1 MRRWLLTRTYLSPL
15 ANLATIG
22 ILSEDVWLAGYSHLD
37 RPFII
42 IEPLWHQN
50 QENASCVPEGTYNL
64 AWRTFPQHGR
74 RLWVRDTSP
83 RTDILFHAGN
93 FQKDTHGCLLPNLR
107 FGIANNQPRG
117 YESQKALALIEATVA
132 PEEEIE
138 LIITHYHPA

>member
-22 ILSEDVWLAGYSHLD
+22 MLLEPVPVDGLKRLD
-37 RPFII
+37 RHFII
-42 IEPLWHQN
+42 IEPPWKQN
-50 QENASCVPEGTYNL
+50 QENVSCIPEGTYNI
-64 AWRTFPQHGR
+64 AWRTFPSHGR

-83 RTDILFHAGN
+83 RTDVMLHAGN
-93 FQKDTHGCLLPNLR
+93 FQKDTLGCLLPNLR

-117 YESQKALALIEATVA
+117 YESQKALSLIEATVG